1 MNDKTIFKLLEDVG
15 IDPYNCT
22 LDQINAVEYLLEK
35 IDNTSII
42 PLETDTSSIIDMYY
56 NSGLSLTSIA
66 VLKKTTVSAIAELIN
81 NVKELVKISPYVK
94 YGLTKYFTMQRHM
107 KAEREREE
115 RERKLHEIINE
126 LSRATEQIDH
136 GDVPSSVD
144 NSILTTNDILSIIK
158 AIIDEDEKKNK
169 NIIIRKI
176 KIS

>member
-1 MNDKTIFKLLEDVG
+1 MNDKTIFKLLEDAG

-107 KAEREREE
+107 KAERERE
-115 RERKLHEIINE
+115 RNLHEIINE

-136 GDVPSSVD
+136 GDIPSSVD

-169 NIIIRKI
+169 NIIIKKI